1 MRNIATRRLAAT
13 ILALAFGAVGCSAHS
28 TPDYSSLVTT
38 SATSTEETSPTEA
51 PTPIADYLA
60 SVDVTGQQVP
70 LDKLTDITVTLTKPP
85 GWTKYANPNFS
96 PGTEAIAKNNTYP
109 TAMVMAFKLTG
120 NFDVAEALK
129 HAPADAELSQ
139 NFTKLNFSEA
149 PFMGFPS
156 SMIEGTYDLN
166 GTRLHTYSRIVIP
179 VSPGPAFQRYLVQF
193 TVTSRAD
200 QAGPEAGDVEAVIK
214 SFTVTAKK

>member
-1 MRNIATRRLAAT
+1 
-13 ILALAFGAVGCSAHS
+13 
-28 TPDYSSLVTT
+28 
-38 SATSTEETSPTEA
+38 
-51 PTPIADYLA
+51 
-60 SVDVTGQQVP
+60 
-70 LDKLTDITVTLTKPP
+70 
-85 GWTKYANPNFS
+85 
-96 PGTEAIAKNNTYP
+96 
-109 TAMVMAFKLTG
+109 
-120 NFDVAEALK
+120 
-129 HAPADAELSQ
+129 
-139 NFTKLNFSEA
+139 
-149 PFMGFPS
+149 MGFPS